1 MKKHIKSRSVKYGS
15 VSVILTVLAVVA
27 VIVFNATLSLMAIR
41 YEWLYVRL
49 GGEKSFIISDEC
61 EEYINRYVISAA
73 DEYNAGLTAA
83 GHEKEKLIITFC
95 DDEDTIVSED
105 WQKHIHDSVYQ
116 IKELFPDH
124 IEVEYLNIWEDP
136 STARKLGVGST
147 TDIVCSFADR
157 HETMNLKDFYIYDN
171 AYSATPVA
179 YNGEKIIASCLMRVT
194 QEETPI
200 CYFTANHGE
209 SFEGY
214 EFMRTVVEAGYTI
227 GFLDLF
233 ADEIPEDCSLLI
245 TFDPKQD
252 LIAADGVSTVSETDK
267 LDAYMSA
274 GGKYMVFLSADTFV
288 SGGRVNLEGF
298 LEEWGIKYSHEK
310 GKDGIEKCQL
320 IKDPSNSL
328 TVNGYTI
335 ISENASSGLGE
346 SVMAGLPSNNVFGNS
361 TRITFADNFVKSE
374 DGSYIAVSDGVTRVA
389 GPLMVSH
396 ASAEAWA
403 GGRAVARA
411 SDDSFVL
418 MALSTQEC
426 ANGETACLIASA
438 SVEFASDDHMKSA
451 VIGNSRT
458 MTGIFKY
465 LGRDNA
471 PVDLTFSYFGST
483 EIETLTTKTANTVT
497 VLLALIP
504 TVLCVAA
511 GIFVLVRRRYS

>member
-1 MKKHIKSRSVKYGS
+1 MKKHIKSRSVKYGR
-15 VSVILTVLAVVA
+15 VSVILTLLAVVA
-27 VIVFNATLSLMAIR
+27 VIVFNATLSLMATR
-41 YEWLYVRL
+41 YEWLYVSL
-49 GGEKSFIISDEC
+49 SGEKAFSISDEC

-73 DEYNAGLTAA
+73 DEYNAGLTEA

-95 DDEDTIVSED
+95 DDKDTIVSEE

-136 STARKLGVGST
+136 TTARELGVTST

-157 HETMNLKDFYIYDN
+157 HETMNLRDFYIYDSS
-171 AYSATPVA
+171 YSSTPVA

-194 QEETPI
+194 QKDNPM

-252 LIAADGVSTVSETDK
+252 LIAADKVSAVSEADK
-267 LDAYMSA
+267 IEAYMNA

-288 SGGRVNLEGF
+288 SGGRTNLEGF
-298 LEEWGIKYSHEK
+298 LEDWGIKYSHET
-310 GKDGIEKCQL
+310 GSDGIEKCQL

-335 ISENASSGLGE
+335 LSENASSGLGE
-346 SVMAGLPSNNVFGNS
+346 SVMTGLPSNNVFGNS
-361 TRITFADNFVKSE
+361 TRITFADDFAKNA
-374 DGSYIAVSDGVTRVA
+374 DGSYVSSANGLTRVA

-396 ASAEAWA
+396 ATAEAWA

-411 SDDSFVL
+411 SDDPFVL
-418 MALSTQEC
+418 MAMSTQEC

-458 MTGIFKY
+458 ITGIFKY
-465 LGRDNA
+465 MGRDNA
-471 PVDLTFSYFGST
+471 PVDLVFSYFGST
-483 EIETLTTKTANTVT
+483 EIEALTTKTANTVT
-497 VLLALIP
+497 VLLSLIP
-504 TVLCVAA
+504 TVLCAA
-511 GIFVLVRRRYS
+511 VGVFVLVRRRYS